1 MLTALLISMLFGGGS
16 TAVLGYIAD
25 AEDSVKVVMVR
36 DDRRKEALRTLKA
49 MKKRTNARSKLVR
62 QSAKNLNK
70 ALNQDN
76 IAAAD
81 IDAIWDGYFAGIDQ
95 YDHDMLDLRYQLKKH
110 INREEWQEIFPGPE

>member
-1 MLTALLISMLFGGGS
+1 M
-16 TAVLGYIAD
+16 LGYIAD
-25 AEDSVKVVMVR
+25 AEDRVKIVMVK
-36 DDRRKEALRTLKA
+36 DERRRESLGTLKA

-95 YDHDMLDLRYQLKKH
+95 YDHDMLDLRYQLKEH
-110 INREEWQEIFPGPE
+110 INREEWQEIFPKPE